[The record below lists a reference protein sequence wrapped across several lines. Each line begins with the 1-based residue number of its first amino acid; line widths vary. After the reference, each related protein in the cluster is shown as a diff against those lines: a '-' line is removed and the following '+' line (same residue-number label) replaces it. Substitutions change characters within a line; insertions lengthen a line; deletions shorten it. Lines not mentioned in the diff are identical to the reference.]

1 MTEAGV
7 TPVDAYLAASVVL
20 GLVLNAVFGWW
31 GDPIAALVIVYYGFE
46 EGLYAWRGVMPK
58 KQLPQFVSPMQAS
71 SGEELQLGTHF
82 RKLAAC
88 HLPELIHFLFLN
100 LHVLLSLLFLQLTLG
115 SIRCPC
121 ESIQRLKEFGR
132 LTGEKPLV
140 CEESNNGKRTCVLYE
155 GRSND

>member
-58 KQLPQFVSPMQAS
+58 KQLPLVKS
-71 SGEELQLGTHF
+71 SSWVHTF
-82 RKLAAC
+82 
-88 HLPELIHFLFLN
+88 
-100 LHVLLSLLFLQLTLG
+100 G
-115 SIRCPC
+115 SWPR
-121 ESIQRLKEFGR
+121 
-132 LTGEKPLV
+132 V
-140 CEESNNGKRTCVLYE
+140 TCQ
-155 GRSND
+155 SSFIFFS